1 MRRGLGSQAAVSA
14 AGPAGR
20 LLERLEGSFRGRV
33 RRVDVIL
40 TAIVLYGA
48 EGLLAVAA
56 VAGLRERTVV
66 RRTLEANP
74 GCRIESCAQGYV
86 TSSSTTGS
94 RWLLAACLA
103 LLALAAVLTTV
114 LVATMRRSLGAGPS
128 PHRGAAPLPD
138 DPVGLPGE
146 EDAGG
151 VGAVAHPVGGQ
162 HDVGR

>member
-1 MRRGLGSQAAVSA
+1 MSA

-74 GCRIESCAQGYV
+74 GCHIASCAKGYV
-86 TSSSTTGS
+86 TGSSTTGS

-114 LVATMRRSLGAGPS
+114 LVAAMRRSLAAGPS
-128 PHRGAAPLPD
+128 DGPGGLPG

-151 VGAVAHPVGGQ
+151 IGAVAHPVGGQ

>member
-1 MRRGLGSQAAVSA
+1 MNA

-20 LLERLEGSFRGRV
+20 PMARLEGLLRGRV

-40 TAIVLYGA
+40 TAVVLYGA

-74 GCRIESCAQGYV
+74 GCRIASCAKGYV
-86 TSSSTTGS
+86 TGSSTTGS

-114 LVATMRRSLGAGPS
+114 LVVVMRRSLAAGPS
-128 PHRGAAPLPD
+128 DGPGGLPG

-151 VGAVAHPVGGQ
+151 IGAVAHPVGGQ